1 MNITKTIETEEH
13 CGILLPKDPY
23 SFAKAIE
30 NAQERDLSYSLTILF
45 NKGRY
50 FECSPNRTILQEI
63 SELTK
68 LEIQYNTM
76 ICGSWKQLEDF
87 VIAMNCL
94 DTYVNITVD
103 WI

>member
-1 MNITKTIETEEH
+1 MNITNTVETETY
-13 CGILLPKDPY
+13 GSITLPKDPY

-30 NAQERDLSYSLTILF
+30 NSQENNLSNSLTILF

-50 FECSPNRTILQEI
+50 FECTPNRNLLQEI
-63 SELTK
+63 SQLTG
-68 LEIQYNTM
+68 LEIQFNNM
-76 ICGSWKQLEDF
+76 MCGSWRKLEDF

-94 DTYVNITVD
+94 DTYVKINID